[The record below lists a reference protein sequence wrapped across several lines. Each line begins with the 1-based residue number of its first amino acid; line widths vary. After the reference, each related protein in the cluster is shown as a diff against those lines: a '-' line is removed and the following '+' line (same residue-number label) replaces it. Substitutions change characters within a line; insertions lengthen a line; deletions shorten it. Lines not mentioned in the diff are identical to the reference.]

1 MHNFYKVLERI
12 NEVIYR
18 PNELTIASMEE
29 EQQNLE
35 YAAGTFE
42 LMNKLAVKTV
52 RFRVAKQTSTKIGQF
67 VTFWEKGSKGINQP
81 FQYDSSLDLLV
92 VTTFKDS
99 HAFGQFVF
107 PKNVLLRHNI
117 LQSHFT
123 KGKKGKMGIRV
134 YPSWDKPISNTAKKT
149 QDWQLDYFFMV
160 TGTNILPTE
169 KIRVLYE

>member
-52 RFRVAKQTSTKIGQF
+52 RFRVAKQTPTKIGQF

-81 FQYDSSLDLLV
+81 FQYDSSPDLLV

-99 HAFGQFVF
+99 HTFGQFIF

-123 KGKKGKMGIRV
+123 KGKMGIRV
-134 YPSWDKPISNTAKKT
+134 YPSWDKPTSNTALKT
-149 QDWQLDYFFMV
+149 QSWQLDYFFMV
-160 TGTNILPTE
+160 ADTGILPIA
-169 KIRVLYE
+169 KIRALYE